1 MTQLFEYSVGARKL
15 PQVEIREIPPL
26 EPGELALLDF
36 HSVVNVVNV
45 IRCELMVIGELLR
58 QDISCLHVSLSRC
71 EQLLA
76 SISDRS
82 LSLAQARD
90 AENFER
96 LIEEEIRQ
104 AAADTPP
111 RDQAAFAE
119 SLSNLES
126 VFPIL
131 LLRAAELLA
140 RADDPARW
148 EDYEPAYLTDSLRQ
162 VFVAVAKNSKGRY
175 RVLTNAAL
183 QTGRDYFIDLN
194 FETPTGTFRLPPV
207 FLDVMRDLIANAR
220 KYTEPGG
227 DIIAAL
233 YQDAEGTSFCVKD
246 TGRGIPKDELE
257 TVVHFGKRGS
267 NVASVRTLGGGFG
280 LTKAFWVTK
289 QFGGRFWIAS
299 ELGKG
304 TEVRLWLPPRAG
316 STR

>member
-1 MTQLFEYSVGARKL
+1 MTQLYEHSVGARKL

-26 EPGELALLDF
+26 EPGELSLLDF

-58 QDISCLHVSLSRC
+58 QDVSCLHASLARC

-76 SISDRS
+76 SIADRQLS
-82 LSLAQARD
+82 LSQARD
-90 AENFER
+90 AEGFER
-96 LIEEEIRQ
+96 VIEDEIRQ
-104 AAADTPP
+104 AATDTPP
-111 RDQAAFAE
+111 RDKVAFDE
-119 SLSNLES
+119 SVANLAS

-131 LLRAAELLA
+131 LLRAAELLS

-148 EDYEPAYLTDSLRQ
+148 EEYEPAYLTDSLRQ

-194 FETPTGTFRLPPV
+194 FETPSGRFHLPPI

-233 YQDAEGTSFCVKD
+233 YQDADGTSFCVKD
-246 TGRGIPKDELE
+246 TGRGIPADELE
-257 TVVHFGKRGS
+257 SVVHFGKRGS

-299 ELGKG
+299 EVGKG
-304 TEVRLWLPPRAG
+304 TEIRLWLPPRTG
-316 STR
+316 H